1 MAWEQR
7 GSGLYYYQGER
18 EDGRVRK
25 KYIGPRGAE
34 IAELIA
40 HADETIRRSRAE
52 RRERMRAEVEE
63 AEGLATMAAEA
74 EGAAEVLARSEMLA
88 AGYHKR
94 KGEWRRKRD
103 A

>member
-1 MAWEQR
+1 MAWERR
-7 GSGLYYYQGER
+7 GSDLYYYHGKR

-74 EGAAEVLARSEMLA
+74 EGAAEVLARSQMLA

>member
-7 GSGLYYYQGER
+7 GGNLYYYQGER

-25 KYIGPRGAE
+25 KYIGPSGAE

-40 HADETIRRSRAE
+40 HADETMQRSRAE
-52 RRERMRAEVEE
+52 RRRRVRAEIEE
-63 AEGLATMAAEA
+63 AEGLATMA
-74 EGAAEVLARSEMLA
+74 EGAEVATEVLALSQMLA

>member
-1 MAWEQR
+1 MAWERR
-7 GSGLYYYQGER
+7 GPNLYYYQGER

-34 IAELIA
+34 IAEVIA
-40 HADETIRRSRAE
+40 HADETIQRSRAE
-52 RRERMRAEVEE
+52 RRERARAEIEE
-63 AEGLATMAAEA
+63 AEGLATMAEEVGEA
-74 EGAAEVLARSEMLA
+74 SEVLALSEMLV

-94 KGEWRRKRD
+94 KGEWRQKRD